1 MLYLEGKA
9 ASPFINIID
18 SHELLRWTLETV
30 EKKHKKQEDS
40 ALMTDNPRDKES
52 ADTES
57 LGERARLVARII
69 LC

>member
-1 MLYLEGKA
+1 
-9 ASPFINIID
+9 
-18 SHELLRWTLETV
+18 
-30 EKKHKKQEDS
+30 
-40 ALMTDNPRDKES
+40 MTDNPRDKES